1 MHVFACAYTGGCM
14 CESSKK
20 LEPWDP
26 LLLLLLSRDKKKGE
40 GKKEKSSL
48 LTFSSLQIR
57 APIITRNL
65 YANRVIITLN

>member
-40 GKKEKSSL
+40 GKKRKILPPHIL
-48 LTFSSLQIR
+48 L
-57 APIITRNL
+57 PPN
-65 YANRVIITLN
+65 